1 MHRWLG
7 ILLLVIGL
15 VGGWWLGRPQSP
27 AVVEEVSAE
36 QAWRHFHAE
45 AALAQVCRDD
55 VGPHPAWVALAFA
68 LSTFTLLTLAS
79 PNPQLVWRVALG
91 LPPVSRNKLHLRKAA
106 VMASTS

>member
-15 VGGWWLGRPQSP
+15 LGGCWLGRPQSP

-91 LPPVSRNKLHLRKAA
+91 LPPLTRNKLQRRKAA

>member
-1 MHRWLG
+1 MPRSLG
-7 ILLLVIGL
+7 ILLLLLGL
-15 VGGWWLGRPQSP
+15 IGGWWFGRPQSP

-55 VGPHPAWVALAFA
+55 VGPHPAWIALAFT
-68 LSTFTLLTLAS
+68 LSTFTLLTWAS
-79 PNPQLVWRVALG
+79 PNPQLVWRVAFG
-91 LPPVSRNKLHLRKAA
+91 LPPVSRNKFQRRNAA